1 MENRRYEQEVDLK
14 DLLFA
19 VLRRWRPI
27 ILVAI
32 IFAILLG
39 GYKGYK
45 NIATMNDPEAVKKR
59 ADADYEAMQ
68 TYELKKAGLEREIEN
83 LGKSIEGQQTYVDN
97 SILMQINPYDEYVS
111 NINLYVDTNFQIM
124 PGSVYQNFDA
134 TKSIIS
140 AYASLAQD
148 GELSNFLSNELN
160 VDAQYVQE
168 LIKVN
173 PNYTTNTLGLSV
185 KHETEEECNRAV
197 SLIIEF
203 FKDKKKALEETVA
216 EHSLNVVNEV
226 TYATVDLDLETRQ
239 KNAFNNLSSMENS
252 LNEKTSELAKLE
264 EPKATQVS
272 MGSAIKSGIK
282 YFILGGVLGGF
293 MMVFFAC
300 VGFLMSDKVNGEK
313 DLRKRFGV
321 RVLGVFEDTGKKKAF
336 SFVDKW
342 LDKLEGKKE
351 AAVSEE
357 TVYAI
362 VAANVDNY
370 IGSLKTLLITGTVDE
385 NILKSVAE
393 KLEKILG
400 AKGIHLTA
408 APNINRSPD
417 TIKLAA
423 QCEGVIFVEQIG
435 FSTFTNIEKELDA
448 FTQLNKTI
456 LGAVI
461 R

>member
-1 MENRRYEQEVDLK
+1 MENQRYEQEVDLK

-32 IFAILLG
+32 ILAVLLG

-68 TYELKKAGLEREIEN
+68 AYEMKKSGLEREIEN
-83 LGKSIEGQQTYVDN
+83 LEKSIEGQQAYVDN
-97 SILMQINPYDEYVS
+97 SILMHINPYDEYVS
-111 NINLYVDTNFQIM
+111 NINIYVDTNFQIM

-134 TKSIIS
+134 TKSIIN

-148 GELSNFLSNELN
+148 GELSNFLSGELN
-160 VDAQYVQE
+160 VDAQYMQE
-168 LIKVN
+168 LIRVN
-173 PNYTTNTLGLSV
+173 ANYTTNTLGLSV
-185 KHETEEECNRAV
+185 KHETEEDCNRV
-197 SLIIEF
+197 SSLIMEF
-203 FKDKKKALEETVA
+203 FKDKKSSLEQTVT

-226 TYATVDLDLETRQ
+226 TYATVDLDLETKQ
-239 KNAFNNLSSMENS
+239 KNTYNNLSSMENS
-252 LNEKTSELAKLE
+252 LNEKNIELGKLE

-272 MGSAIKSGIK
+272 MGTAIKSGIK
-282 YFILGGVLGGF
+282 FFILGGVLGGF

-300 VGFLMSDKVNGEK
+300 VGFLMSDKVNSEK

-321 RVLGVFEDTGKKKAF
+321 RVLGVFENTGKKKAF
-336 SFVDKW
+336 SFVDRW

-351 AAVSEE
+351 AAVSED

-370 IGSLKTLLITGTVDE
+370 VGELKNLLITGTVDE
-385 NILKSVAE
+385 SVLKNVADN
-393 KLEKILG
+393 LEKILG
-400 AKGIHLTA
+400 AKGMHLTA
-408 APNINRSPD
+408 APNINRSPA

-423 QCEGVIFVEQIG
+423 QCEGVIFVEQTG
-435 FSTFTNIEKELDA
+435 FSTFADIEKELDA
-448 FTQLNKTI
+448 FKQLDKTI